1 MSVSGL
7 HHLNVRTTP
16 EKLEATREF
25 YEEFMDLK
33 VGPRPNFRFGGY
45 WMYVG
50 DHPLVHIS
58 IREPLGK
65 KPEPDGDYGFGHIAF
80 ASKGLRRLTDKL
92 EAKGIAYEERPTP
105 DETLMQVFFDDP
117 NGVMVEMVF
126 DIAEARSAAA
136 E

>member
-1 MSVSGL
+1 MLVSGL

-16 EKLEATREF
+16 DRLEATREF

-33 VGPRPNFRFGGY
+33 VGPRPDFRFGGY

-50 DHPLVHIS
+50 NHPLVHIS
-58 IREPLGK
+58 TRDPLGK
-65 KPEPDGDYGFGHIAF
+65 APEPDGDYGFGHIAF
-80 ASKGLRRLTDKL
+80 AATGFQRLKEKL
-92 EAKGIAYEERPTP
+92 ETRGVSYEERPTP
-105 DETLMQVFFDDP
+105 DDTLMQVFFDDP
-117 NGVMVEMVF
+117 NGVLVEMVF